1 MNKPLLYIGK
11 LSINELLEL
20 FKAVD
25 HLSFAKNLE
34 IITKLD
40 QDNILLW
47 NVTIKTD
54 SENREKLKIFIETGG
69 PYTSKKW
76 GDKFIESLFY
86 SQKKKILRKKALQKT
101 NAFYF
106 NKILKYIYYK

>member
-76 GDKFIESLFY
+76 GDKFIESLFF
-86 SQKKKILRKKALQKT
+86 ILRRKK
-101 NAFYF
+101 Y
-106 NKILKYIYYK
+106 